1 MLFNI
6 FIKQNVTIDMIPTG
20 PRSELLVEQAL
31 RHIFTTKTFQLKELI
46 ILILNMNLKKNYK
59 ICKLSIK
66 YEGGG
71 GEKWLSALE
80 MDKVYKSSN
89 YLNYI

>member
-46 ILILNMNLKKNYK
+46 ILILNMNLKKKITKYANYQLNMK
-59 ICKLSIK
+59 
-66 YEGGG
+66 GV
-71 GEKWLSALE
+71 GEKNDLVL
-80 MDKVYKSSN
+80 
-89 YLNYI
+89 

>member
-20 PRSELLVEQAL
+20 SRSELLVEQAL

-46 ILILNMNLKKNYK
+46 ILILNMNLKKKITKYANYQLNMK
-59 ICKLSIK
+59 
-66 YEGGG
+66 GGG
-71 GEKWLSALE
+71 RK
-80 MDKVYKSSN
+80 MT
-89 YLNYI
+89 